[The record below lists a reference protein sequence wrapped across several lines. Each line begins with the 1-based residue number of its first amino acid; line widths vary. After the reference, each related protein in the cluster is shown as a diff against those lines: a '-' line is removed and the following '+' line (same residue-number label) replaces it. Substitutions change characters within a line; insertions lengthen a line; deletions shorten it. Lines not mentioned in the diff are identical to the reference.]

1 MTQASSRRGAETTTV
16 TTALGSSK
24 DGSEF
29 GEYPRRRAVARP
41 RPWVPEVPDAFEVP
55 GVPEAAVAVGAVE
68 AVAAATSAAEPAG
81 ETVAAISSNGAVEVK
96 VDLRG
101 HLCHLWID
109 PKALRS
115 PHPQRV
121 GAAVVEAMSDA
132 RARVDRLYN
141 ERRRR

>member
-1 MTQASSRRGAETTTV
+1 MTQASSRRDAEATTIM
-16 TTALGSSK
+16 TAPGSSK
-24 DGSEF
+24 DGSE
-29 GEYPRRRAVARP
+29 YPQRRAVARP

-55 GVPEAAVAVGAVE
+55 DVPETTVAGGAE
-68 AVAAATSAAEPAG
+68 ATYAAATPAAEPTG
-81 ETVAAISSNGAVEVK
+81 ETFAGSSSDSTVEVK

-109 PKALRS
+109 PRTLRS

-121 GAAVVEAMSDA
+121 GAAVVEAMSVA
-132 RARVDRLYN
+132 RSRANRVFN